1 MPDLGNPNFFTTFKG
16 RYKVTP
22 AEGVTVD
29 NDIVM
34 LTSNNIVCICGDFE
48 LAVIPHHFNEI
59 REPDPGKT
67 AFRAERN
74 RDPAF
79 KRGCFPPFPF
89 VAAA

>member
-1 MPDLGNPNFFTTFKG
+1 MPAGFCSV
-16 RYKVTP
+16 KVNDGLVVNS
-22 AEGVTVD
+22 AEVKQDFPVRPFR
-29 NDIVM
+29 
-34 LTSNNIVCICGDFE
+34 GDFE